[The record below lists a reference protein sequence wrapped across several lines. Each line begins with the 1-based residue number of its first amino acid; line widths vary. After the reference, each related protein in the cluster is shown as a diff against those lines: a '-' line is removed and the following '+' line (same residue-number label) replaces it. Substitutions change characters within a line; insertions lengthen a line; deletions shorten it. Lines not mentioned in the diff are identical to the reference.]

1 MLRDKTNVLFFLRD
15 NKKNLLCANASDL
28 EILTFAKDWFRFTND
43 QGKKSR
49 VEGKRLPALQK
60 QTDNE
65 QDRRE
70 RRSIQLKIKFKF
82 FYNSL

>member
-15 NKKNLLCANASDL
+15 NKKNLLWANASDL

-49 VEGKRLPALQK
+49 VEGKRLSALQK